1 MGGQGA
7 RGLTGDVPGGMPGDP
22 PGDAAPAVAPR
33 GSPKARILAIADA
46 VSPVIYSANFPG
58 NLPPFDVI
66 LSAGDVPGATLE
78 FVATKS
84 SVTPLY
90 VLGNHGDGYIRD
102 SQTDELRLPGGC
114 LNAHLKLIEVN
125 GVVVLGVEGS
135 ARYRDGPQQ
144 YSEREYAAMLSRLAP
159 RLWLSQKRRGRAVDV
174 LLTHAPPLGPN
185 AGDDFPHRGVPA
197 FTAFHRR
204 WRPLVH
210 VHGHV
215 HLSGSN
221 AARAYVSPE
230 GVKVVNAYEFTLIDV
245 PDDLATNTGRP

>member
-1 MGGQGA
+1 VGCQGE
-7 RGLTGDVPGGMPGDP
+7 RGLRGDGPPAAAP
-22 PGDAAPAVAPR
+22 PGPATT
-33 GSPKARILAIADA
+33 RILAIADA
-46 VSPVIYSANFPG
+46 ISPVIYSTNFPG
-58 NLPPFDVI
+58 NLPPFDVV
-66 LSAGDVPGATLE
+66 LSAGDVPGDTLE
-78 FVATKS
+78 FVATKT

-114 LNAHLKLIEVN
+114 LNAHLRLIEVN
-125 GVVVLGVEGS
+125 GLVVLGVEGS

-144 YSEREYAAMLSRLAP
+144 YSEREYAAMLGRLAP
-159 RLWLSQKRRGRAVDV
+159 RLWLSQRRRGRAVDV

-185 AGDDFPHRGVPA
+185 AGDDYAHRGVPA
-197 FTAFHRR
+197 FNAFHRR

-221 AARAYVSPE
+221 AARSYLAPE
-230 GVKVVNAYEFTLIDV
+230 GVRVVNAYEFTLIDV
-245 PDDLATNTGRP
+245 PDDRETAAGER